1 MRWIIMLLLAIAS
14 IGIWA
19 ETTTKV
25 TKEVA
30 TVKPAE
36 TIGVDPLLEAL
47 DDIRMLDTLYVLKLE
62 KKQILGIL
70 KTLDVQRA
78 TAKKMEA
85 DEAKDLIALKDD
97 ILKQRKASLNGTAAD
112 EKFYKKVSS
121 IFVKSSDIRK
131 DIGSKAIKTAT
142 KDILVLLNEDQKK
155 IMLESSRQT
164 LKDLKD
170 PGEPK
175 ATDDQLYW
183 YYIENVLIPPRVYT
197 LLQELSAVT
206 PEKVK
211 IEPATK

>member
-78 TAKKMEA
+78 TVKKMEA

-97 ILKQRKASLNGTAAD
+97 ILKQRKASLNGTAAN
-112 EKFYKKVSS
+112 EVFYKKLDAFY
-121 IFVKSSDIRK
+121 IKSDKVREVAFTKAVK
-131 DIGSKAIKTAT
+131 DIKE
-142 KDILVLLNEDQKK
+142 LLSEEQKK
-155 IMLESSRQT
+155 QIVKLIQQSLKNS
-164 LKDLKD
+164 KDLDKK
-170 PGEPK
+170 EV
-175 ATDDQLYW
+175 TDFQLYW
-183 YYIENVLIPPRVYT
+183 FYVDLFLSPPHIDT
-197 LLQELSAVT
+197 LLQELSVIT

-211 IEPATK
+211 SEPATK